1 MNYPVKNALRQLVCK
16 VYETATKDKQTITTV
31 SLPGDSWEFEHF
43 INDNFNFR
51 KWFGNPIKQLKA
63 YCFERNKVVF
73 DLNQSYSKSLTDT
86 GNFEYLNE
94 EINEIPTVWANSESV
109 FSWFDFCGNP
119 TFFNLDYCSNPEAR
133 QTHLF
138 TFNLAWR
145 CSDNIPKDIL
155 INSKQYENKEEA
167 ILNYFKKIID
177 SKYKEYRYV
186 IAFSI
191 TYVSNHTP
199 MILICITN
207 DVGVIIEDYGICKTS
222 YKKTEKLPP
231 PPELI
236 QVPAQDIN
244 KQEVYADLL
253 SGKSDEEVMNKHSLK
268 RMQVAAFKAWLTM
281 WGKW

>member
-31 SLPGDSWEFEHF
+31 SLPGESWEFEHF
-43 INDNFNFR
+43 VNDNFNFR
-51 KWFGNPIKQLKA
+51 KWFGNPIKEMDNHL
-63 YCFERNKVVF
+63 FEKNKTIF
-73 DLNQSYSKSLTDT
+73 DISQDTAKDFTDT
-86 GNFEYLNE
+86 GNFYYYNHEVKE
-94 EINEIPTVWANSESV
+94 QDSDFFPTESECV
-109 FSWFDFCGNP
+109 FTWFDFCGNP
-119 TFFNLDYCSNPEAR
+119 TFFNLDYCHSETAR

-145 CSDNIPKDIL
+145 CSDNIPTDIL
-155 INSKQYENKEEA
+155 IDSRYSNKEQA
-167 ILNYFKKIID
+167 ILNYFQKLID

-207 DVGVIIEDYGICKTS
+207 DVGVIIEDFGICKTS
-222 YKKTEKLPP
+222 YKKTEKLPD

-236 QVPAQDIN
+236 KVKSD
-244 KQEVYADLL
+244 KQEIYADLL

-281 WGKW
+281 RGEW